1 MEELSLLFLFVLG
14 IIAGMMVPIQT
25 SINSRLGR
33 FTESSFYASTISFFV
48 GTLFLLILN
57 TIFNIQMFS
66 SSFYAGHSID
76 YHWWV
81 GGLLGVWFLTGNLL
95 LLPRLGA
102 ALTVVMTVAGQIIMG
117 VIIDTLGLL
126 GANQTSFTFLKGVG
140 IIVLLFGILLMNHIP
155 KNKLK
160 DKRNISLYIWLFIGF
175 IFGFAPPLQTTI
187 NSGLS
192 KQMHSSLFAALVS
205 FTVGTIALFNLTII
219 FNRSL
224 KMKLSQHHFG
234 RIKPLYFIGGIL
246 GVVFVTSNIILMPYL
261 GAALTTIV
269 AMLGQMIMGVII
281 DHFGIGVPKNEM
293 TFRKFI
299 GLIAIAIGIVLLRLF

>member
-1 MEELSLLFLFVLG
+1 
-14 IIAGMMVPIQT
+14 
-25 SINSRLGR
+25 
-33 FTESSFYASTISFFV
+33 
-48 GTLFLLILN
+48 
-57 TIFNIQMFS
+57 MFS

-81 GGLLGVWFLTGNLL
+81 GGLLGVCFLTGNLL

-126 GANQTSFTFLKGVG
+126 SQSNIFYFLKGVG
-140 IIVLLFGILLMNHIP
+140 IIVLLFGILLMNHSP

-160 DKRNISLYIWLFIGF
+160 DKRNISLYIWLLIGF

-192 KQMHSSLFAALVS
+192 KQMDSSLFAALS
-205 FTVGTIALFNLTII
+205 FTVGTIALFILTII

-224 KMKLSQHHFG
+224 KIKLSQQHLG

>member
-1 MEELSLLFLFVLG
+1 MEELRLLFLFVLG

-57 TIFNIQMFS
+57 IIFNIQMFS

-81 GGLLGVWFLTGNLL
+81 GGLLGVCFLTGNLL

-140 IIVLLFGILLMNHIP
+140 IIVLLFGIL
-155 KNKLK
+155 
-160 DKRNISLYIWLFIGF
+160 
-175 IFGFAPPLQTTI
+175 
-187 NSGLS
+187 
-192 KQMHSSLFAALVS
+192 
-205 FTVGTIALFNLTII
+205 VGTIALFILTII

-224 KMKLSQHHFG
+224 KIKLSQHHLG

-299 GLIAIAIGIVLLRLF
+299 GLIAIAIGIKLLSKSSSS

>member
-1 MEELSLLFLFVLG
+1 MEELRLLFLFILG

-57 TIFNIQMFS
+57 IIFNIQMFS

-81 GGLLGVWFLTGNLL
+81 GGLLGVCFLTGNLL

-155 KNKLK
+155 
-160 DKRNISLYIWLFIGF
+160 
-175 IFGFAPPLQTTI
+175 PLQTTI

-192 KQMHSSLFAALVS
+192 KQMDSSLFAALVS
-205 FTVGTIALFNLTII
+205 FTVGTIALFILTII

-224 KMKLSQHHFG
+224 KIKLSQHHLG

>member
-1 MEELSLLFLFVLG
+1 MLFLFVLG

-57 TIFNIQMFS
+57 IIFNIQMFS

-81 GGLLGVWFLTGNLL
+81 GGLLGVCFLTGNLL

-140 IIVLLFGILLMNHIP
+140 IIVLLFGILLM
-155 KNKLK
+155 
-160 DKRNISLYIWLFIGF
+160 
-175 IFGFAPPLQTTI
+175 
-187 NSGLS
+187 
-192 KQMHSSLFAALVS
+192 
-205 FTVGTIALFNLTII
+205 
-219 FNRSL
+219 
-224 KMKLSQHHFG
+224 
-234 RIKPLYFIGGIL
+234 
-246 GVVFVTSNIILMPYL
+246 
-261 GAALTTIV
+261 
-269 AMLGQMIMGVII
+269 
-281 DHFGIGVPKNEM
+281 
-293 TFRKFI
+293 
-299 GLIAIAIGIVLLRLF
+299 